1 MSLSTNPRNDRAW
14 VEVDLGN
21 LVENAQAVR
30 RAAHDAALLPM
41 IKANGYG
48 LGVRAVVRALE
59 SVDCW
64 GFGVATVDE
73 GRELREIG
81 VERPVVVFT
90 PATPVQLGTLRE
102 HNLRPVLDNPAVTRQ
117 WPSDCPYH
125 CEIDTGMSRAG
136 VRWDDTKTLAAVAA
150 SAPEGVFTHF
160 HSADENGET
169 VLVQLDRFR
178 TALRVWTERPPLVH
192 VCNSAG
198 AWRVQDEFDL
208 VRPGIFLYGGG
219 IGNELPK
226 PSPVVSVR
234 ARVVSLRRVA
244 AGETVSYGGEW
255 TAKEETT
262 VATMGIG
269 YADGVPRAVQ
279 GRAAVLIR
287 GRRCPVVGRVTM
299 DMTMVNLG
307 SSGDGEVVVGD
318 VATVIGADGDEEI
331 TLDEFAGWAGTIS
344 YEILVGLGSRLPRH
358 YAPS

>member
-1 MSLSTNPRNDRAW
+1 MSVSTNQPNDRAW

-30 RAAHDAALLPM
+30 RAAHDAPLLPM

-48 LGVRAVVRALE
+48 LGVQAVVRALD
-59 SVDCW
+59 SVDPW
-64 GFGVATVDE
+64 GFGVATMDE

-90 PATPVQLGTLRE
+90 PASAGQFGTLLE
-102 HNLRPVLDNPAVTRQ
+102 HNLRPVLDDPAVIRQ
-117 WPSDCPYH
+117 WPSDRPYH

-160 HSADENGET
+160 YSADENGAT
-169 VLVQLDRFR
+169 VSLQLDRFR
-178 TALRVWTERPPLVH
+178 TALKAFSERPQLVH

-198 AWRVQDEFDL
+198 VWRVKDKFDL
-208 VRPGIFLYGGG
+208 VRPGIFLFGGE
-219 IGNELPK
+219 IGNDLPT

-234 ARVVSLRRVA
+234 ARVVSLRRVR

-255 TAKEETT
+255 AADEETT
-262 VATMGIG
+262 VATIGIG
-269 YADGVPRAVQ
+269 YADGLPRAMK
-279 GRAAVLIR
+279 GRAALLVR
-287 GRRCPVVGRVTM
+287 GRRFPVVGRITM
-299 DMTMVNLG
+299 DMTMVHLG
-307 SSGDGEVVVGD
+307 PNAGDDIAVGD
-318 VATVIGADGDEEI
+318 VVTVIGTDGAGEI

-358 YAPS
+358 YSPT